1 MVRLIVEG
9 RAIAAPATHSILQA
23 FVQAGE
29 TLVEGVGCMGQ
40 GVCGSCRV
48 MVRRDGGPSK
58 GGPGNNSIAMRPHG
72 HLPASSRSLQ
82 RRSTR
87 RND

>member
-9 RAIAAPATHSILQA
+9 RSIEAPATSSILQA
-23 FVQAGE
+23 FVHAGE

-48 MVRRDGGPSK
+48 MVRRAGQQEVK
-58 GGPGNNSIAMRPHG
+58 TQLACE
-72 HLPASSRSLQ
+72 
-82 RRSTR
+82 TVV
-87 RND
+87 